1 MTTIRIIKKERKR
14 SFTERLEDIAR
25 ALTEK
30 RLCRGESPPVHS
42 LEEEVRLTLD
52 ELDRWRTVHR
62 ALQKSLRREEF
73 DLEQEIEHLDV
84 TRRYQFPHFQRERLK
99 RELRK
104 LEKERRQLVAKHEE
118 RLLPVHDRLLSLL
131 NKRRYLKP
139 EDGNRK
145 TTENT

>member
-1 MTTIRIIKKERKR
+1 MPKIRIIKKEWER

-25 ALTEK
+25 ALTQEGME
-30 RLCRGESPPVHS
+30 RNESSPVLP
-42 LEEEVRLTLD
+42 LEQELRLTLN

-62 ALQKSLRREEF
+62 ALQESLRREEF

-84 TRRYQFPHFQRERLK
+84 TRRYQFPHYQRERLK
-99 RELRK
+99 KELRK

-131 NKRRYLKP
+131 NKRRYLK
-139 EDGNRK
+139 
-145 TTENT
+145 T